1 MALKF
6 ERGTT
11 IWPFLTSLQDHVIN
25 PTLTEILQL
34 DNNKQ
39 PRRGK
44 SKATLLNQKVI
55 KIAEDKLSSGII
67 TPIEFLEQMS
77 HHFSVVDLTPEERVA
92 LEDQMADDEALI
104 AELSLEEEE
113 YEDEDEG
120 ALQHISGPH
129 TMSGNSLDC
138 RICLANQAQ
147 WAFVPCGHRCACTH
161 CKNILEQS
169 PPLSCPIC
177 RTPAVMVIQVFDA

>member
-6 ERGTT
+6 ETGTT
-11 IWPFLTSLQDHVIN
+11 IWPFLTSLQDHIIN
-25 PTLTEILQL
+25 TTHTEILQL

-44 SKATLLNQKVI
+44 SKATLLNQRVI
-55 KIAEDKLSSGII
+55 KIAENKLSSGTI

-77 HHFSVVDLTPEERVA
+77 HHFTVVDLTSEERDA
-92 LEDQMADDEALI
+92 LEDQMADDEALL
-104 AELSLEEEE
+104 AELLMEEGEEE
-113 YEDEDEG
+113 DDDIPDATG
-120 ALQHISGPH
+120 LPAPPR
-129 TMSGNSLDC
+129 NSLDC
-138 RICLANQAQ
+138 RICLVNQAN

-161 CKNILEQS
+161 CKEILEQS

-177 RTPAVMVIQVFDA
+177 RTPSLMVMQVFDA